1 MFAARENTSPSE
13 GWMQVRVG
21 DSVVVPGC
29 GVGLVEAVESMDLAG
44 TGNPEQ
50 LYRIVFE
57 DTDQRRMWVPVDRV
71 AEQNLR
77 PVMTAALVEQTWEV
91 IKTQEA
97 PDSRATWNRRQ
108 RRYSE
113 MLMSNSPRSLAEL
126 LGELA
131 AVRSEKPLSF
141 TEKRM
146 FRQVWDLLVG
156 EITASTGEERSVIE
170 ARMEKVVPT
179 AAA

>member
-1 MFAARENTSPSE
+1 
-13 GWMQVRVG
+13 MQVRVG

>member
-1 MFAARENTSPSE
+1 
-13 GWMQVRVG
+13 MQVRVG
-21 DSVVVPGC
+21 DNVVVPGC
-29 GVGLVEAVESMDLAG
+29 GVGLVEAVESMDLSG
-44 TGNPEQ
+44 TGNEEQ
-50 LYRIVFE
+50 LYRISFE
-57 DTDQRRMWVPVDRV
+57 NSDERRMWVPVDRV

-77 PVMTAALVEQTWEV
+77 PVMSAELVEQTWEV
-91 IKTQEA
+91 IRSQEA
-97 PDSRATWNRRQ
+97 PDARATWNRRQ

-156 EITASTGEERSVIE
+156 EITASTGEEREVIE
-170 ARMEKVVPT
+170 ARMEEVVPP

>member
-1 MFAARENTSPSE
+1 
-13 GWMQVRVG
+13 MQVQVG

-29 GVGLVEAVESMDLAG
+29 GVGQVEAVETMDLSG
-44 TGNPEQ
+44 TGSEEE
-50 LYRIVFE
+50 LFRIGFQ
-57 DTDQRRMWVPVDRV
+57 DGDQRRMWVPVARV

-77 PVMTAALVEQTWEV
+77 PVMSAELVEQTWEV
-91 IKTQEA
+91 IASQEA
-97 PDSRATWNRRQ
+97 PDARATWNRRQ

-113 MLMSNSPRSLAEL
+113 MLMSNSPRALAEL

-131 AVRSEKPLSF
+131 AVRAEKPLSF

-156 EITASTGEERSVIE
+156 EISVSTGKTREEIE
-170 ARMEKVVPT
+170 AHMETVVPP

>member
-1 MFAARENTSPSE
+1 
-13 GWMQVRVG
+13 MQVNIG
-21 DSVVVPGC
+21 ESIVVPGC
-29 GVGLVEAVESMDLAG
+29 GVGTVEAVESMDLTG
-44 TGNPEQ
+44 TGTPED
-50 LYRIVFE
+50 LYRISFE
-57 DTDQRRMWVPVDRV
+57 DGDQRKMWVPVSRV

-77 PVMTAALVEQTWEV
+77 PVMSAELVEQTWEV
-91 IKTQEA
+91 IRSQEA
-97 PDSRATWNRRQ
+97 PDARATWNRRQ

-113 MLMSNSPRSLAEL
+113 MLMSNSPRALAEL

-156 EITASTGEERSVIE
+156 EISASTGDTRE
-170 ARMEKVVPT
+170 AVEAHMEKVVPP
-179 AAA
+179 AAT

>member
-1 MFAARENTSPSE
+1 
-13 GWMQVRVG
+13 MQVRVG

-29 GVGLVEAVESMDLAG
+29 GVGMVEAVESMDLAG
-44 TGNPEQ
+44 TGAPEQ
-50 LYRIVFE
+50 LYKITFE
-57 DTDQRRMWVPVDRV
+57 DGDQRKMWVPVDRV

-77 PVMTAALVEQTWEV
+77 PVMSAELVEQTWEV
-91 IKTQEA
+91 IKAQEA
-97 PDSRATWNRRQ
+97 PDARATWNRRQ

-113 MLMSNSPRSLAEL
+113 MLMSNSPRALAEL

-156 EITASTGEERSVIE
+156 EIAASTGDSREKVE
-170 ARMEKVVPT
+170 ARMEKAVPP